1 MPLPVGDWA
10 ASVCQLCHN
19 GSVQVE
25 LFIIAAES
33 SVRFRSESRSII
45 LVVLVVLVV
54 VLVVVELQ
62 VAVELHMRTAT

>member
-1 MPLPVGDWA
+1 VPLPVGDWA

-33 SVRFRSESRSII
+33 SVRFRSRSII